1 MEMPKNACPRL
12 RELSGGVHETLD
24 ISVVSV
30 YEPYLLEEVLA
41 DVESAES
48 GELLLVL
55 VLVPEVGLLDLHLV
69 ARVLLSAV
77 LKVTVPMRIK

>member
-1 MEMPKNACPRL
+1 M
-12 RELSGGVHETLD
+12 
-24 ISVVSV
+24 

-55 VLVPEVGLLDLHLV
+55 VLVPKVGLLDLHLV

-77 LKVTVPMRIK
+77 LKVTVRMRIK